1 MRKIYPA
8 LSQYRRN
15 NDGVASRWITTQNPE
30 LMAEFG
36 YEVRHLYSQAAMIVA
51 MEAMRDACQAEVKR
65 AFGLDES
72 FEAIDTAAI
81 INQLTGE

>member
-1 MRKIYPA
+1 MKKIKPA

-15 NDGVASRWITTQNPE
+15 KDGIASRWIATQNPE

-51 MEAMRDACQAEVKR
+51 MEAMRDACQDCADGTRFTV
-65 AFGLDES
+65 
-72 FEAIDTAAI
+72 DTAAI

>member
-1 MRKIYPA
+1 MDKIQPA

-15 NDGVASRWITTQNPE
+15 KDGVASRWITTQNPE

-36 YEVRHLYSQAAMIVA
+36 YEVRQLYTREALEAVA
-51 MEAMRDACQAEVKR
+51 KAVQKA
-65 AFGLDES
+65 AFGVAWNDNDRREIKQLD
-72 FEAIDTAAI
+72 IAAI